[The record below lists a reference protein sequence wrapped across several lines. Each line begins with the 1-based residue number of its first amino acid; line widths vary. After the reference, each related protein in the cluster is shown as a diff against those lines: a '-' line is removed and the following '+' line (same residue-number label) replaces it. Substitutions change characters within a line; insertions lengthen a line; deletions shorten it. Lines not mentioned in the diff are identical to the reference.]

1 MNVSYPFIMR
11 PVGTTLLAIGLMLV
25 GIVAYRLLPV
35 ASLPNVEIPT
45 IRVSASRPGADPA
58 IMAATVA
65 APLERQ
71 LGVIAGVTE
80 ITSVSSL
87 GSTSIIVQ
95 FDLTRSIE
103 GAARD
108 VQAAINASLVDLPSD
123 LPSIPS
129 FRKFNPAAAPV
140 LILALTSKTVAPS
153 AIYDAADTVAAQR
166 IAQVGGVA
174 GQVTLRRAIA
184 GVVIVGWF
192 ATGTAHAQVP
202 EEMYR
207 ALLKIGQIVDPTCT
221 AKLYRPLMPAHD
233 NNTFWPP
240 NAAAGRAWVREMTQ
254 LIHELDGQHP
264 VTLGLHMANLL
275 QDNGLRVTEVFAE
288 AGIDGVETLLIGRE
302 VELARLVDA
311 FETVR
316 KQGTLTRVAVVGDAG
331 LGKTRL
337 MSEVERW
344 LELRAEA
351 VWLFRGRAQPNST
364 NVPYGVLRALFG
376 WRFEILDNDTQA
388 AAHAKLAK
396 GFGASFGDRG
406 EEQVALI
413 GQLIG
418 LDYSASPHVSGIAG
432 DGKQLRDRAFHALT
446 QYFHRLHQQGSAPIV
461 VLLDDLHWADEGS
474 LDFIDHLAQACRDLP
489 MMLLCLARPVLDER
503 RPQWDRGRG
512 NDERIDLGPLSTRSS
527 QDMVE
532 SLLRR
537 LEPVP
542 TALRDVVTSNAE
554 GNPYFVEELV
564 AMLIDEGVIVTG
576 PDHWQVVME
585 KLVDIHIP
593 STLAGVLQA
602 RLDALPPAEKSA
614 LQQASVI
621 GHVFWDG
628 PLPRS
633 APGATRPLDG
643 LLRRDL
649 VRLREPSSFDGVREF
664 AFKHH
669 LLHQVSYDSVLR
681 NDKRLQHHLTA
692 EWLVAKSGERA
703 AEFYGLIAD
712 HYERATDSVPAAT
725 YWRKA
730 GEVAARTYVTDAA
743 LSHFG
748 RALDLTPLGEP
759 GLRYELIK
767 NRVHMLNLTGRRREE
782 ESQISELE
790 RLAEILNDDAKRAG
804 AASLRARLAVFT
816 GAYRDGASAAARAVA
831 LAEQSGATDVAL
843 LSRSVW
849 ASALRSQGDCAG
861 ARVLAEELLGTAREA
876 GNDRRAIDALHL
888 QGSLAARDGRFG
900 VARESYG
907 QALRLARTIL
917 DKVFE
922 SVQLG
927 NLGEVER
934 ALGNYTVAIDLL
946 ETGLQLGRDVGA
958 SMICAHCLIELAEV
972 AIARG
977 DPAAAL
983 ALVSEGLAIARE
995 ISHGD
1000 LEAWLIVLQGDAQS
1014 ALGRLTDAEDSYHH
1028 ALRIYREMGRANVRL
1043 EPFAGLARAAAALG
1057 RIEEGLAHVARVEAG
1072 IDAADDPNGA
1082 PALLWACHTV
1092 LATARSPRANEV
1104 LIRAHSVL
1112 TERAELL
1119 DEADRA
1125 AFLGNVPSHR
1135 AIMTAWAALS
1145 SKAS

>member
-1 MNVSYPFIMR
+1 VTEREQLEGGIAALESQRAVLGDAVVDTALAALRAKLARLDSPGQQLR
-11 PVGTTLLAIGLMLV
+11 PVTVLFADVVESTALSRRLDPEDVHAIMDGALQHFTSIVEAQHGRVLQYAGDGLLAVFGAVEAHEDDPERAVRAGLEILDEAKRLAAQVLARHGYDGFNTRV
-25 GIVAYRLLPV
+25 GIHTGPVLLGGGVDAEGSIRGIAVNIAARMEQSAPSGGLRISHTTYRHVRSAFEVVEEPPILVKGIPDPV
-35 ASLPNVEIPT
+35 RSYV
-45 IRVSASRPGADPA
+45 V
-58 IMAATVA
+58 
-65 APLERQ
+65 
-71 LGVIAGVTE
+71 LGVKAKTFGATNRGV
-80 ITSVSSL
+80 
-87 GSTSIIVQ
+87 
-95 FDLTRSIE
+95 
-103 GAARD
+103 
-108 VQAAINASLVDLPSD
+108 
-123 LPSIPS
+123 
-129 FRKFNPAAAPV
+129 
-140 LILALTSKTVAPS
+140 
-153 AIYDAADTVAAQR
+153 
-166 IAQVGGVA
+166 
-174 GQVTLRRAIA
+174 
-184 GVVIVGWF
+184 
-192 ATGTAHAQVP
+192 
-202 EEMYR
+202 
-207 ALLKIGQIVDPTCT
+207 
-221 AKLYRPLMPAHD
+221 
-233 NNTFWPP
+233 
-240 NAAAGRAWVREMTQ
+240 
-254 LIHELDGQHP
+254 
-264 VTLGLHMANLL
+264 
-275 QDNGLRVTEVFAE
+275 
-288 AGIDGVETLLIGRE
+288 DGVETPLIGRE

-316 KQGTLTRVAVVGDAG
+316 KQGTLTRVALVGDAG

-344 LELRAEA
+344 LERRAEP

-432 DGKQLRDRAFHALT
+432 DGKQLRDRAFRALA

-461 VLLDDLHWADEGS
+461 VLLDDLHWADGGS

-527 QDMVE
+527 HDMVE

-621 GHVFWDG
+621 GHVFWDE
-628 PLPRS
+628 PLQRS
-633 APGATRPLDG
+633 APGATRPLAG

-664 AFKHH
+664 TFKHH

-712 HYERATDSVPAAT
+712 HYERATDAEPAAA

-849 ASALRSQGDCAG
+849 ASALKFQGDCAG
-861 ARVLAEELLGTAREA
+861 ARVLAEELLRTAREA

-900 VARESYG
+900 VAREYYG
-907 QALRLARTIL
+907 QALTLARAIR
-917 DKVFE
+917 DMVFE

-934 ALGNYTVAIDLL
+934 ALGNYPVAIDLL

-958 SMICAHCLIELAEV
+958 SMICAHFLIELAEV

-983 ALVSEGLAIARE
+983 ALASEGLAIARE

-1000 LEAWLIVLQGDAQS
+1000 LEAWLIVLEGDAQS
-1014 ALGRLTDAEDSYHH
+1014 ALGRLTAAEDSYHG
-1028 ALRIYREMGRANVRL
+1028 ALRIYREMGRANERL
-1043 EPFAGLARAAAALG
+1043 EPFAGLARVATALG

-1092 LATARSPRANEV
+1092 LAAARSPRANEV

-1119 DEADRA
+1119 DETDRA
-1125 AFLGNVPSHR
+1125 TFLGNVPSHR
-1135 AIMTAWAALS
+1135 AIMTAWTAAT
-1145 SKAS
+1145 